1 MNPPERTAYP
11 GGFLFILI
19 LSCMKED
26 KNTENI
32 IEVNNLEKKYGDV
45 NAVNGISFSVEKG
58 EVFGILGPNGAG
70 KTTTVEMIE
79 GLRKPNSGTINVCNI
94 DALKEPQRIKE
105 IIGVQLQ
112 ATSLYDNIR
121 VKEAIELFGSYY
133 KNSLPAEQI
142 MEEVSLMEKKNSP
155 VSKLSGGQKQR
166 LSVGLALVNDPEIIF
181 MDEPTT
187 GLDPQARHNVWSI
200 VEKLRERGKTV
211 VITTHYMEEAEQLC
225 HRLAIIDQGKI
236 IAMDT
241 PDNLINKAGLATSIE
256 FTTSKELNGLAN
268 KIPGIQKA
276 NHGSSYK
283 YSVNTKRVAELL
295 KDLTN
300 LCYDNHIELT
310 NISVRQATLEDVF
323 LAMTGRKLRE

>member
-1 MNPPERTAYP
+1 
-11 GGFLFILI
+11 
-19 LSCMKED
+19 MKED

-268 KIPGIQKA
+268 KIPGILKA

>member
-1 MNPPERTAYP
+1 
-11 GGFLFILI
+11 
-19 LSCMKED
+19 
-26 KNTENI
+26 
-32 IEVNNLEKKYGDV
+32 V
-45 NAVNGISFSVEKG
+45 SFNVEKG

-79 GLRKPNSGTINVCNI
+79 GLRKPNAGNIKICDI
-94 DALKEPQRIKE
+94 DAIKEPQRIKE
-105 IIGVQLQ
+105 LIGVQLQ

-133 KNSLPAEQI
+133 SKSVPAAEI
-142 MEEVSLMEKKNSP
+142 MEEVSLTEKKNSQ

-166 LSVGLALVNDPEIIF
+166 LSVGLALVNDPEVVF

-187 GLDPQARHNVWSI
+187 GLDPQARRNVWSI
-200 VEKLRERGKTV
+200 VEKLRERGKTI

-241 PDNLINKAGLATSIE
+241 PDNLINNAGLGTSIE
-256 FTTSKELNGLAN
+256 FSTSKELDGLAN
-268 KIPGIQKA
+268 KIPGIYKV
-276 NHGSSYK
+276 NNGSTRK
-283 YSVNTKRVAELL
+283 YSANTRVVSLIL

-300 LCYDNHIELT
+300 LCYDNQIELE
-310 NISVRQATLEDVF
+310 NISVKKATLEDVF

>member
-1 MNPPERTAYP
+1 VN
-11 GGFLFILI
+11 
-19 LSCMKED
+19 S
-26 KNTENI
+26 I

-45 NAVNGISFSVEKG
+45 NAVNGVSFSVEQG

-79 GLRKPNSGTINVCNI
+79 GLRKPNAGSIKVCNI
-94 DALKEPQRIKE
+94 DALKDPQRIKE
-105 IIGVQLQ
+105 LIGVQLQ

-121 VKEAIELFGSYY
+121 VKEALDLFGSYY
-133 KNSLPAEQI
+133 QKSLPSEQI
-142 MEEVSLMEKKNSP
+142 MEEVSLTEKKHSQ

-166 LSVGLALVNDPEIIF
+166 LSVGLALVNDPEVIF
-181 MDEPTT
+181 LDEPTT
-187 GLDPQARHNVWSI
+187 GLDPQARHNIWSI

-211 VITTHYMEEAEQLC
+211 VMTTHYMEEAEQLC
-225 HRLAIIDQGKI
+225 HRLAIIDRGKI

-241 PDNLINKAGLATSIE
+241 PDNLINKADLSTLIE
-256 FTTSKELNGLAN
+256 FSTSKELDGLAKN
-268 KIPGIQKA
+268 IPGICKV
-276 NHGSSYK
+276 NNGSARK
-283 YSVNTKRVAELL
+283 YSVQTKAVSMIL

-300 LCYDNHIELT
+300 LCYDNHIELE

>member
-1 MNPPERTAYP
+1 VN
-11 GGFLFILI
+11 
-19 LSCMKED
+19 S
-26 KNTENI
+26 I

-45 NAVNGISFSVEKG
+45 NAVNGVSFSVEKG

-79 GLRKPNSGTINVCNI
+79 GLRKPDAGSIKVCNI
-94 DALKEPQRIKE
+94 DALKEPRHIKE

-121 VKEAIELFGSYY
+121 VKEALDLFGSYY
-133 KNSLPAEQI
+133 AKSIPSETI
-142 MEEVSLMEKKNSP
+142 MAEVSLTEKKNSQ

-166 LSVGLALVNDPEIIF
+166 LSVGLALVNDPEVIF
-181 MDEPTT
+181 LDEPTT
-187 GLDPQARHNVWSI
+187 GLDPQARHNIWSI

-211 VITTHYMEEAEQLC
+211 VMTTHYMEEAEQLC

-241 PDNLINKAGLATSIE
+241 PENLINKADLTTSIE
-256 FTTSKELNGLAN
+256 FSTSKELDGLAKN
-268 KIPGIQKA
+268 IPGICKVNNGSARKYAVKTKA
-276 NHGSSYK
+276 VSMI
-283 YSVNTKRVAELL
+283 L
-295 KDLTN
+295 KNLTN
-300 LCYDNHIELT
+300 LCYDNHIELE

>member
-142 MEEVSLMEKKNSP
+142 MEEVSLME
-155 VSKLSGGQKQR
+155 
-166 LSVGLALVNDPEIIF
+166 
-181 MDEPTT
+181 
-187 GLDPQARHNVWSI
+187 
-200 VEKLRERGKTV
+200 
-211 VITTHYMEEAEQLC
+211 
-225 HRLAIIDQGKI
+225 
-236 IAMDT
+236 
-241 PDNLINKAGLATSIE
+241 
-256 FTTSKELNGLAN
+256 
-268 KIPGIQKA
+268 
-276 NHGSSYK
+276 
-283 YSVNTKRVAELL
+283 
-295 KDLTN
+295 
-300 LCYDNHIELT
+300 
-310 NISVRQATLEDVF
+310 
-323 LAMTGRKLRE
+323 

>member
-1 MNPPERTAYP
+1 
-11 GGFLFILI
+11 
-19 LSCMKED
+19 MKED

>member
-1 MNPPERTAYP
+1 MN
-11 GGFLFILI
+11 
-19 LSCMKED
+19 S
-26 KNTENI
+26 I

-45 NAVNGISFSVEKG
+45 NAVNGISFSVERG
-58 EVFGILGPNGAG
+58 EVFAILGPNGAG

-79 GLRKPNSGTINVCNI
+79 GLRKPNSGSINVSNI

-133 KNSLPAEQI
+133 AKSVPAAI
-142 MEEVSLMEKKNSP
+142 ILDEVSLTEKKNSQ

-166 LSVGLALVNDPEIIF
+166 LSVGLALVNDPEVIF
-181 MDEPTT
+181 LDEPTT
-187 GLDPQARHNVWSI
+187 GLDPQARHNIWSI
-200 VEKLRERGKTV
+200 VEKLKERGKTV
-211 VITTHYMEEAEQLC
+211 VMTTHYMEEAEQLC

-241 PDNLINKAGLATSIE
+241 PDNLINNAGIATSIE
-256 FTTSKELNGLAN
+256 FTTSKELDGLA
-268 KIPGIQKA
+268 KQIPGICKV
-276 NHGSSYK
+276 NNGSVRK
-283 YSVNTKRVAELL
+283 YSVSTKTVSRIL

-300 LCYDNHIELT
+300 LCYDNNIELE

>member
-1 MNPPERTAYP
+1 
-11 GGFLFILI
+11 
-19 LSCMKED
+19 MKED

-268 KIPGIQKA
+268 KIPGIQKV

-283 YSVNTKRVAELL
+283 YSVNTTRVAELL